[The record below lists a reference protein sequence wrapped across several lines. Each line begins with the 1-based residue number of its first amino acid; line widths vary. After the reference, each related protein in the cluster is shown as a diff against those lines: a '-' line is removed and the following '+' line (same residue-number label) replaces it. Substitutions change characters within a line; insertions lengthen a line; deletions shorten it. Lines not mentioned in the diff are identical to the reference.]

1 MSGLGESEAAAVNG
15 HEEGAGERVAIG
27 ADGEKSLDLV
37 GTEDTWRLGVTSGT
51 FDAGEER
58 LDLTAE
64 MATVEGAE
72 RVDGEIDG
80 GSRELALLDEV
91 E

>member
-1 MSGLGESEAAAVNG
+1 MSGLGEPEAAPVNG
-15 HEEGAGERVAIG
+15 HEEGPGERVAIG
-27 ADGEKSLDLV
+27 ADGEETLDLV
-37 GTEDTWRLGVTSGT
+37 GAEDTGRLGVTRGT
-51 FDAGEER
+51 FDAGEEG
-58 LDLTAE
+58 LNLTAE

-72 RVDGEIDG
+72 RVDGKIDG